1 MQSGAAAR
9 NLRGR
14 GRNDFHRR
22 RRKPSRASDSVIG
35 AFNNDSMKFRQNFFR
50 LSMSKI
56 GVTGSA
62 HVGLIIVAFS
72 PHALGVAG
80 VDQMR
85 EEQPALTRE
94 GIEFFEKRIRPVL
107 TEKCYKCHSAS
118 AEKIKGGLLLDSRSG
133 WMKGGESGPV
143 IVPGDPEKSR
153 LIHAVRYTDS
163 SLQMPPKEI
172 LRSSQIVDLA
182 TWVRMGAPDPRVE
195 AKSSRTT
202 DRASRTNHWVFLPP
216 RDFPPPKVKDKKWTR
231 SPIDNFILAELE
243 KQRLKPARLA
253 DRRTLLRRATFDLT
267 GLPPKPEEIEAFL
280 ADNSDNAFV
289 NVVDRLL
296 ATPQFGERWGRH
308 WLDVARYAD
317 SNGLEINLPYENAWR
332 YRDYVVRALNDDK
345 PFSQFIREQLA
356 GDLLPH

>member
-80 VDQMR
+80 VAQMR

-118 AEKIKGGLLLDSRSG
+118 AEKIKGGLLLDSREG
-133 WMKGGESGPV
+133 MLKGGESGKPA
-143 IVPGDPEKSR
+143 IVTGEAERSR
-153 LIHAVRYTDS
+153 LI
-163 SLQMPPKEI
+163 
-172 LRSSQIVDLA
+172 
-182 TWVRMGAPDPRVE
+182 E
-195 AKSSRTT
+195 A
-202 DRASRTNHWVFLPP
+202 
-216 RDFPPPKVKDKKWTR
+216 
-231 SPIDNFILAELE
+231 
-243 KQRLKPARLA
+243 
-253 DRRTLLRRATFDLT
+253 
-267 GLPPKPEEIEAFL
+267 
-280 ADNSDNAFV
+280 
-289 NVVDRLL
+289 
-296 ATPQFGERWGRH
+296 
-308 WLDVARYAD
+308 
-317 SNGLEINLPYENAWR
+317 
-332 YRDYVVRALNDDK
+332 
-345 PFSQFIREQLA
+345 
-356 GDLLPH
+356 